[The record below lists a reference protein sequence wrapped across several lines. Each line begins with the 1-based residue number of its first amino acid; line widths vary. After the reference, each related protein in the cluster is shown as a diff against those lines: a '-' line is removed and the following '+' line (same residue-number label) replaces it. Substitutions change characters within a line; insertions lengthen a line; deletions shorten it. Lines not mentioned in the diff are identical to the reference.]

1 MTDDTSERHAF
12 ALPGTR
18 PQYGP
23 DRRVAVEH
31 IDLHLT
37 PDLERETLD
46 GVCTTTVRA
55 LDEPVERIALDA
67 VDLTVSSVELT
78 NAGEGA
84 RPLQYRARGEKLDVL
99 FDPPIAPGE
108 RATFAIS
115 YRLAK
120 PRHGL
125 FFIKPTAASP
135 EKAVHAWTQ
144 SQDTTRAS
152 GCRASIIR
160 PRSRRTST
168 TIVVPQGMFALGN
181 GALVA
186 RDRKAAARP
195 FATNRTFRTR
205 RIS

>member
-37 PDLERETLD
+37 PDFERETLD

-67 VDLTVSSVELT
+67 VDLAVSSVELA
-78 NAGEGA
+78 NAGESA
-84 RPLQYRARGEKLDVL
+84 HPLEYAARGEKLDVL

-115 YRLAK
+115 YRVVE

-125 FFIKPTAASP
+125 FFIKPTAAAP

-144 SQDTTRAS
+144 SQDRYARVWFPCVDYPTEKQTT
-152 GCRASIIR
+152 
-160 PRSRRTST
+160 TT
-168 TIVVPQGMFALGN
+168 TIVVPEGTFALGN
-181 GALVA
+181 GALVDS
-186 RDRKAAARP
+186 RTENGR
-195 FATNRTFRTR
+195 TTFRYRQDVPHART
-205 RIS
+205 S